1 MGGADMV
8 YSKRQGGVIS
18 AERTGRE
25 NHLILAKHPT
35 LPLGEDFRTVLP
47 KTLKLPFW

>member
-1 MGGADMV
+1 MGGADVV
-8 YSKRQGGVIS
+8 YSKRQGGLIS

-35 LPLGEDFRTVLP
+35 LLLGEAFRAVLL
-47 KTLKLPFW
+47 KILKLPFW